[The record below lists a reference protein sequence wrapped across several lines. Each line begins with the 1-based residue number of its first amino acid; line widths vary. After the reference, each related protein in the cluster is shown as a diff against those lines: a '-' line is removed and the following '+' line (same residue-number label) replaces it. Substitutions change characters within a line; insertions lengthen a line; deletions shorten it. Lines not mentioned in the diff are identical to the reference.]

1 MIRAFVAL
9 PLPDEVEDRLE
20 TLQKTLPA
28 GRPVARDTF
37 HLTLAFVGEHPP
49 EAIEA
54 LHEELSLIHAEAP
67 EIALAGLGT
76 FGKGSPKLLFATVAE
91 NAPLMHLHQEVK
103 AAMRRAG
110 LTPSGEKYR
119 PHVTLARFRRRL
131 DPAEEQRLA
140 GYLSAASGF
149 APPPFRPA
157 CFTLFQSTLRQGQ
170 SPRHEVLAA
179 YPLGASRA
187 NALPS

>member
-9 PLPDEVEDRLE
+9 PLPEDLKDRLE
-20 TLQKTLPA
+20 ALQAALPG

-54 LHEELSLIHAEAP
+54 LHEELSLIRAEAP

-76 FGKGSPKLLFATVAE
+76 FGKGSPKLIFATVAD
-91 NAPLMHLHQEVK
+91 NAPLMHLQLEVK

-131 DPAEEQRLA
+131 DPGEEQRLA

-157 CFTLFQSTLRQGQ
+157 SFNLCQSTLRQGQ
-170 SPRHEVLAA
+170 SPLHEVLAA

-187 NALPS
+187 HALPS